1 MDIMIQE
8 KHTDFSE
15 FSGFK
20 TVSHL
25 RNNLHLIPKVPGVY
39 LVFRNDTDNPKFL
52 TVGSGGHFKDRE
64 PNVPLN
70 ELSANWVEDAS
81 VVYIGKAGSLTGSAT
96 LLSRIKQLLQFGD
109 GKNIGHWGGR
119 LLWQLAD
126 HEELVIAWK
135 EITDQEPKAVE
146 TVMIQEFKDY
156 FGQRPFANLQG

>member
-1 MDIMIQE
+1 MIQE
-8 KHTDFSE
+8 QYTDFKD

-20 TVSHL
+20 TVSSL
-25 RNNLHLIPKVPGVY
+25 RQNLHQIPKSPGVY
-39 LVFRNDTDNPKFL
+39 LVFRNDASYPNFL
-52 TVGSGGHFKDRE
+52 TVGSGGHFKNRN
-64 PNVPLN
+64 PNV
-70 ELSANWVEDAS
+70 SAEVLAENWVDGAK

-96 LLSRIKQLLQFGD
+96 LQSRIKQLLQFGD

-126 HEELVIAWK
+126 HEELVLAWK
-135 EITDQEPKAVE
+135 QITDQEPKDVE